1 MTSVNF
7 GPFWT
12 PTPPPCQSKS
22 VFGGPPP
29 TPSNTDIIYKYNKM
43 LNHGLAV
50 QVLMFTGSQDSVIF
64 IYDGFL
70 TTFSEVQEWGW
81 EKKGRNIDIFVTSS
95 LKW

>member
-1 MTSVNF
+1 MSDRF
-7 GPFWT
+7 GI
-12 PTPPPCQSKS
+12 KS
-22 VFGGPPP
+22 TFLIGWYGNDV
-29 TPSNTDIIYKYNKM
+29 IYEYNKM